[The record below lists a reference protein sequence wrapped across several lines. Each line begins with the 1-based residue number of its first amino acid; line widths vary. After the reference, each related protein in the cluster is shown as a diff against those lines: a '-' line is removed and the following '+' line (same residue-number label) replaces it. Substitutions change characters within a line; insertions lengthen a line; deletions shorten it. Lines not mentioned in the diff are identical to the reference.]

1 MISTRKAPMTFADFC
16 DELLSH
22 ELLLNQQFAPSAS
35 IIFDLIAQ
43 KLGGGNPFGF
53 HSGPR
58 PFRPRYPERYPSQ
71 YNNGMTPMGMSSF
84 PRNQHSSTCP
94 ARHSGLPPNGP
105 FGPAYGSSGHAY
117 GSSGHA
123 YGPSGLGSLSHSPCQ
138 IRLLSTTQ
146 HLRISNGLLIVEL
159 IPTLQMNLKI
169 WQSSSHSR
177 VLIQKQWGMEMV

>member
-35 IIFDLIAQ
+35 INFDLIAQ

-117 GSSGHA
+117 G
-123 YGPSGLGSLSHSPCQ
+123 PSGLGSLSHSPCQ
-138 IRLLSTTQ
+138 I
-146 HLRISNGLLIVEL
+146 
-159 IPTLQMNLKI
+159 
-169 WQSSSHSR
+169 
-177 VLIQKQWGMEMV
+177 